1 MGVASLQPQQLKQ
14 FSYTLE
20 IRVEG
25 RSGGEALEKIV
36 RLLNTKDILG
46 YNILHAKEESSDI
59 VTPLFEIR
67 KRLRAERSRQKAADP
82 NKPAASPPASDGAQ
96 RLDFVI
102 ADYIR
107 RGTLV
112 RMSILKPNG
121 KKMDMPCRLLH
132 FDEDLGHVSV
142 YHVDEKKVYTF
153 GLNEIEDLIVS

>member
-1 MGVASLQPQQLKQ
+1 MQPQQQKQ
-14 FSYTLE
+14 FTYTLE

-25 RSGGEALEKIV
+25 RTGGEALEKIV
-36 RLLNTKDILG
+36 RLLNAKEILG
-46 YNILHAKEESSDI
+46 YNILDAKEESSDT

-67 KRLRAERSRQKAADP
+67 KRLRAERNRQKAAEPAP
-82 NKPAASPPASDGAQ
+82 NPPKGDVAPQ
-96 RLDFVI
+96 LDSI
-102 ADYIR
+102 ISDYIR

-112 RMSILKPNG
+112 RMSVLKPNG

-132 FDEDLGHVSV
+132 YDEDHRHVSV